1 MEVIDLKN
9 NGVGQLAHL
18 QETSISRNTCK
29 SIVIDTLL
37 ANTSGPI
44 NVSGLSNEI
53 TNNFKLLI
61 TEAKIKA
68 AVNELE
74 EQKAIEIDRDKNV
87 RITPVYFT
95 ELSLQNE
102 RENRLQANA
111 IKVWI
116 DRINKANSLTGD
128 EIDKLEQVMPVFL
141 RKVFIRNGV
150 SSYEIINNKKLSEF
164 DLLETALETVETSFA
179 NDGQKY
185 AEYLCGIFQDI
196 DDENILEYLV
206 HNIKRAVGYISEV
219 ISDETASRINQTL
232 EHLTIYLDT
241 NIIYRLFNLQG
252 EHRYNSIK
260 KTIEFCRMH
269 HISLKVS
276 YLTEI
281 ELRRRLKYDAD
292 VLLRFPAKVDLSFY
306 GYKYRTSDNYV
317 STYWKESIESGISIS
332 EFNNKYK
339 NYDSL
344 LRQYNIE
351 IEKNPI
357 VSEHQFKLQAQSY
370 YEKISVRDTMHQ
382 KTDPSM
388 WHDAYN
394 IAYIQTIQNPRA
406 HNAIDSGVIF
416 LSTDRN
422 LLNLQKTDYELAQY
436 VPVIIAPS
444 ELLTIFNFSEP
455 LSGYEET
462 FVEFF
467 ASSSVGTVF
476 AVSNEE
482 IQEILS
488 RISLYDDVD
497 DKIAEE
503 ILLRELVSTKYKDAT
518 ADERTEIVGKDID
531 VVLQEQWKKAETASE
546 ELKDKNTKLSEEIEN
561 QKKQNEQLAKDKT
574 IIEKKLSEETA
585 QLEQKQKDIENLDKE
600 KSDAED
606 RERRLRDS
614 IIRKRMFWWKNRR
627 RVALVLG
634 VALTLAVVTVAIYLA
649 VVNSNQGYFSL
660 LGLLAITCPIFAWG
674 MGIFSDQ
681 KQNEATVH
689 YEKILDNEFGKK

>member
-1 MEVIDLKN
+1 MKN
-9 NGVGQLAHL
+9 AGVGQLAHL
-18 QETSISRNTCK
+18 QEVSISRNTCK

-37 ANTSGPI
+37 ANSSRPI
-44 NVSGLSNEI
+44 NVSGLSKEI

-61 TEAKIKA
+61 TEEKISA
-68 AVNELE
+68 AVKELE
-74 EQKAIEIDRDKNV
+74 EQKSIEIDKENNV
-87 RITPVYFT
+87 RITPVYFAD
-95 ELSLQNE
+95 LSIQNE
-102 RENRLQANA
+102 RENRLQSNA
-111 IKVWI
+111 LNVWI
-116 DRINKANSLTGD
+116 NRINNVNLLTD
-128 EIDKLEQVMPVFL
+128 NEKDILAQVMPVFL

-164 DLLETALETVETSFA
+164 DLLETALETVKSAFTS
-179 NDGQKY
+179 DEQKY
-185 AEYLCGIFQDI
+185 AEYLCEIFQDI

-219 ISDETASRINQTL
+219 ISKETADKINQTL

-241 NIIYRLFNLQG
+241 NIVYRLFNLQG

-260 KTIEFCRMH
+260 KTIEFCRNH
-269 HISLKVS
+269 HIRLKVS

-281 ELRRRLKYDAD
+281 ELRRRLKYDSD
-292 VLLRFPAKVDLSFY
+292 VLLKFPARVDLSYY
-306 GYKYRTSDNYV
+306 GYKYRTADNYV
-317 STYWKESIESGISIS
+317 STYWKESIASGISVS

-344 LRQYNIE
+344 LSQYDIE

-357 VSEHQFKLQAQSY
+357 VSEKQFKLQAQSY

-436 VPVIIAPS
+436 VPIIIAPS

-462 FVEFF
+462 FVQFF
-467 ASSSVGTVF
+467 ATSSVGTVF
-476 AVSNEE
+476 AASNEE

-497 DKIAEE
+497 DEIAEE
-503 ILLRELVSTKYKDAT
+503 ILLRELVSSKYKEAT
-518 ADERTEIVGKDID
+518 EDERTEIVGKEID
-531 VVLQEQWKKAETASE
+531 VVLQEQWKKAEIESQ
-546 ELKDKNTKLSEEIEN
+546 ELKSKNIKLNEEIEDR
-561 QKKQNEQLAKDKT
+561 KKQYAQLTEDKNKV
-574 IIEKKLSEETA
+574 EKQLSQNSV
-585 QLEQKQKDIENLDKE
+585 QLEQKQKDIEILGRA
-600 KSDAED
+600 KSDVEA
-606 RERRLRDS
+606 REKRLRTS
-614 IIRKRMFWWKNRR
+614 IIEKRMFWWKNRR
-627 RVALVLG
+627 RAALVLG
-634 VALTLAVVTVAIYLA
+634 VVLSLAVVVGTIYLA
-649 VVNSNQGYFSL
+649 TDNNNTGYYSL
-660 LGLLAITCPIFAWG
+660 LGLLAITVPTVSWG
-674 MGIFSDQ
+674 GGIFSDQ
-681 KQNEATVH
+681 KQNEAYSH
-689 YEKILDNEFGKK
+689 FESKLDDELGKK